1 MSWGAKVQNTC
12 KHVFHHSPSRTWDT
26 RLGMFNLGSH
36 CLCSA
41 LSARQQHYIHS
52 LHPYRALQ
60 PTCVCGEGG
69 GGGGG
74 ADCGSKYRYVCA
86 RARDTYIPM
95 KWIVGDGCA
104 TCVTF
109 LVFTHLAA

>member
-1 MSWGAKVQNTC
+1 MSWGAKARNTC
-12 KHVFHHSPSRTWDT
+12 KHVFHHSPSHTWDT

-69 GGGGG
+69 GGGGLTV
-74 ADCGSKYRYVCA
+74 DLNI
-86 RARDTYIPM
+86 DTY
-95 KWIVGDGCA
+95 VREQG
-104 TCVTF
+104 THTF
-109 LVFTHLAA
+109 L